1 MGLFD
6 IFKKKDMPI
15 GSPLKGKCVSIKDV
29 SDPTFA
35 DEILGKGIAII
46 PEDGRVYA
54 PADGQIT
61 TIFPTGHAVGMTTED
76 GVELLI
82 HVGIDTVS
90 LQGEGF
96 KIIAKDGQT
105 VKKGDLLLDVNLE
118 KVRKAGYDIITPVI
132 VCNTGEFAEINTY
145 IGKSMNIGDT
155 IMEIKK

>member
-6 IFKKKDMPI
+6 SFKKKDMII
-15 GSPLKGKCVSIKDV
+15 GSPLKGKCVSIKEV

-35 DEILGKGIAII
+35 DEILGKGVAII
-46 PEDGRVYA
+46 PECGKVYA

-61 TIFPTGHAVGMTTED
+61 TIFPTGHAVGMTTES

-96 KIIAKDGQT
+96 KIIAKEGQT
-105 VKKGDLLLDVNLE
+105 VKKGDLLLDVDLDQ
-118 KVRKAGYDIITPVI
+118 VQVAGYDIITPVI
-132 VCNTGEFAEINTY
+132 VCNTGEYSNINALT
-145 IGKSMNIGDT
+145 GKSMDIGDT

>member
-1 MGLFD
+1 
-6 IFKKKDMPI
+6 
-15 GSPLKGKCVSIKDV
+15 
-29 SDPTFA
+29 
-35 DEILGKGIAII
+35 
-46 PEDGRVYA
+46 
-54 PADGQIT
+54 
-61 TIFPTGHAVGMTTED
+61 VGMTTED